1 MDTNKFYK
9 ILEFNKE
16 NFKEIRK
23 AAREFY
29 EIIEVQ
35 AETVIPDIQSLAG
48 IILSNREIEFW
59 RVPLK
64 SEEIGALWIKLN
76 GQEYIILNTSRSLA
90 YNNFALAHEL
100 YHSFIQERVLGDE
113 ADIYLNN
120 YEDDIEEMKA
130 NAFAGSI
137 LMPKVDFVR
146 MVRLL
151 NMAKGIKSNK
161 KYEDELVLVIMLM
174 NYYKTTY
181 MSVVIRCF
189 ELGIF
194 DCLDTDLVK
203 ALLKYNNERRQK
215 EICDKVAEKK
225 GEMSIM
231 NATKINDFQLIISEA
246 EAKGKEQILRGI
258 ITEDDLKYRL
268 GGMKKVYNSI
278 MEAGE

>member
-9 ILEFNKE
+9 ILEFNKV
-16 NFKEIRK
+16 NSKEIRK
-23 AAREFY
+23 ATREFY

-48 IILSNREIEFW
+48 IILSNRKIGFW
-59 RVPLK
+59 RVPLA

-76 GQEYIILNTSRSLA
+76 NQEYIILNTSRSLA

-100 YHSFIQERVLGDE
+100 YHCFIQERVLGDD

-137 LMPKVDFVR
+137 LMPEVDFVR

-151 NMAKGIKSNK
+151 NMARGVKSNK
-161 KYEDELVLVIMLM
+161 KYNDELVLVIMLM

-189 ELGIF
+189 ELKIF
-194 DCLDTDLVK
+194 DSLDTDLAK

-225 GEMSIM
+225 GKMSIM
-231 NATKINDFQLIISEA
+231 KATKINDFQLIFSEA
-246 EAKGKEQILRGI
+246 ESKGKEQVSRGI

-268 GGMKKVYNSI
+268 EGMKNVYNSI
-278 MEAGE
+278 MEVGE

>member
-1 MDTNKFYK
+1 MDTKKFYK
-9 ILEFNKE
+9 ILEFNKV
-16 NFKEIRK
+16 NSKEIRK
-23 AAREFY
+23 ATREFY

-48 IILSNREIEFW
+48 IILSNRKIGFW
-59 RVPLK
+59 RVPLA

-76 GQEYIILNTSRSLA
+76 NQEYIILNTSRSLA

-100 YHSFIQERVLGDE
+100 YHCFIQERVLGDD

-137 LMPKVDFVR
+137 LMPEVDFVR

-151 NMAKGIKSNK
+151 NMARGIKSNK
-161 KYEDELVLVIMLM
+161 KYNDELVLVIMLM

-189 ELGIF
+189 ELKIF
-194 DCLDTDLVK
+194 DPLDTDLAK

-225 GEMSIM
+225 GKMSIM
-231 NATKINDFQLIISEA
+231 KATKINDFQLIFSEA
-246 EAKGKEQILRGI
+246 QSKGKEQVSRGI

-268 GGMKKVYNSI
+268 DGMKNVYNSI
-278 MEAGE
+278 MEVGE

>member
-1 MDTNKFYK
+1 
-9 ILEFNKE
+9 
-16 NFKEIRK
+16 
-23 AAREFY
+23 
-29 EIIEVQ
+29 
-35 AETVIPDIQSLAG
+35 
-48 IILSNREIEFW
+48 
-59 RVPLK
+59 
-64 SEEIGALWIKLN
+64 
-76 GQEYIILNTSRSLA
+76 
-90 YNNFALAHEL
+90 
-100 YHSFIQERVLGDE
+100 
-113 ADIYLNN
+113 
-120 YEDDIEEMKA
+120 
-130 NAFAGSI
+130 
-137 LMPKVDFVR
+137 